1 MFEGPF
7 GKRLWPL
14 IIELCEAAYPE
25 SVSLEDITNEFRIR
39 DPTNPDWT
47 EPMRHEGEDMT
58 DMKYPHE
65 IRHALSTQLVAQE
78 GILANPKRKHYRFLT
93 DEDRSRSVLDLTDVW
108 AEVREKA
115 YIEGKNNNSCRS
127 ADGSSF
133 FKFVVIDDV
142 PHIYDARG
150 AEKEISKKVVSH
162 IVNAINRNNGRVQQG
177 WRFMAQRS
185 AVVHCCEMLKFD
197 SEGWISIVE
206 QNVSI
211 FREGDVIDSFQEE
224 PEAADIRSLARQ
236 AKSRSEGGTT
246 TTTRNRNKI
255 PFELDEEWIVDKER
269 LTCCEITGIEFSDT
283 SGPFARSLDQR
294 IPGKGYTRDNVDV
307 VVRMYNFAKN
317 KFSSEDVVFFCR
329 KFAENIGMR

>member
-1 MFEGPF
+1 MFEGQF

-14 IIELCEAAYPE
+14 IIELCEASYPE
-25 SVSLEDITNEFRIR
+25 PLSLDEITSEFRMR
-39 DPTNPDWT
+39 DPGHPDWST
-47 EPMRHEGEDMT
+47 PMIHDGQEMT

-65 IRHALSTQLVAQE
+65 IRFACYTLVVQE
-78 GILANPKRKHYRFLT
+78 GVLSNPKRKHYRLLT
-93 DEDRSRSVLDLTDVW
+93 EEDRSRVLLDPTDVW
-108 AEVREKA
+108 REVQENSF
-115 YIEGKNNNSCRS
+115 IEGSENNSCRS
-127 ADGSSF
+127 SDGSESF
-133 FKFVVIDDV
+133 QFVVIGDV

-150 AEKEISKKVVSH
+150 AEKEISKEAVSQ

-177 WRFMAQRS
+177 WRPMAQRS
-185 AVVHCCEMLKFD
+185 AVVHCCDMLRFD

-211 FREGDVIDSFQEE
+211 FREGDVIDSFEEE

-236 AKSRSEGGTT
+236 AKSRSDGGTT
-246 TTTRNRNKI
+246 FTTRNRRKI
-255 PFELDEEWIVDKER
+255 PFELDEEWIVDKES
-269 LTCCEITGIEFSDT
+269 LTHCEITGIEFSDT

-294 IPGKGYTRDNVDV
+294 VPGKGYTPDNVDV

-329 KFAENIGMR
+329 KFADNLGMR